1 MARRK
6 PKRRQRDRNVY
17 YVVEIETWDWSYSFG
32 LDKTRHRDE
41 PYGEYRHLKIKGKLI
56 RPQQIKTDSVEVTFL
71 PDVRLKQE
79 ARGRDEPRCV
89 GSLHRERAALH
100 ALLSM
105 PADALE
111 PILQMFI
118 AGRMRYVVM
127 NGTPFHYRE
136 ALVEHYSV
144 ESNYDPDD
152 LPPDEG

>member
-1 MARRK
+1 MPRRK
-6 PKRRQRDRNVY
+6 RKRSQRKRNVY
-17 YVVEIETWDWSYSFG
+17 YVVEIDTWDWSYSFG

-41 PYGEYRHLKIKGKLI
+41 PYGEYRHLEIKGKLI
-56 RPQQIKTDSVEVTFL
+56 RPQQIKADSVEITFL

-89 GSLHRERAALH
+89 GSLHRNRAALH

-105 PADALE
+105 PANALE

-127 NGTPFHYRE
+127 SGTPFHYSE
-136 ALVEHYSV
+136 ALVEHYRV
-144 ESNYDPDD
+144 ESSYDPDD
-152 LPPDEG
+152 LPPDEN